1 MMRLTSALAALL
13 LLTGPTLAQ
22 DTASDAPEAETG
34 AAETENTETETATEE
49 ADAPASADVTAETVI
64 ATVNGTEITLG
75 EMIVLRAQLGEQY
88 NQLPPEVLFEGLRD
102 QLVQQQLLA
111 DTLSEVPARV
121 DYTLA
126 NEERSL
132 KSGEI
137 ISDLVATA
145 VTDEAVQE
153 AYDAMFEGEEL
164 TQEFNASHILVE
176 TEEEALALIEE
187 LENGAD
193 FGMLARQNSTGP
205 SGPNGGQL
213 GWFGPGS
220 MVPAFEEAVLALE
233 VGEISEP
240 VQTEFGW
247 HVITLNEVRDEERP
261 PLEAVRPQIVAQ
273 LQEQAIL
280 ARIEELTETAEID
293 QLGVGDIDPSVLTNL
308 DLLEN

>member
-13 LLTGPTLAQ
+13 LLTGPALAQ
-22 DTASDAPEAETG
+22 DTASEAAEAETE
-34 AAETENTETETATEE
+34 ATETETAGTETAADE
-49 ADAPASADVTAETVI
+49 TDAPASADVTADTVI
-64 ATVNGTEITLG
+64 ATVNGTDITLG
-75 EMIVLRAQLGEQY
+75 EMIVLRSQLGEQY
-88 NQLPPEVLFEGLRD
+88 NQLPPEILFEGLRD

-111 DTLSEVPARV
+111 DTLGDVPARV
-121 DYTLA
+121 DYALA

-132 KSGEI
+132 KAGEI
-137 ISDLVATA
+137 ITDLVATA
-145 VTDEAVQE
+145 ITDEAIQA
-153 AYDAMFEGEEL
+153 AYDEMFADEEP

-193 FGMLARQNSTGP
+193 FGMLAREHSTGP

-213 GWFGPGS
+213 GWFGPGR

-233 VGEISEP
+233 VGEVSAP

-247 HVITLNEVRDEERP
+247 HVITLNEVRDQQRP
-261 PLEAVRPQIVAQ
+261 PLEALRPQIVGQ
-273 LQEQAIL
+273 RQEQAIL

-293 QLGVGDIDPSVLTNL
+293 QLGVGDIDPSVLNNL